1 VTAGLTATGVLIPSG
16 GVRLVGDLVAVPGAA
31 GTVVFAH
38 GSGSSRLSP
47 RNRHVAG
54 RLREGGLSTVLV
66 DLLDAAE
73 AAEDVVTR
81 RLRFDVPL
89 LVDRLTDVVDW
100 SRRHAGA
107 GGLGLFGA
115 STGAAAALAMAALH
129 PERVDAVVCRGGRPD
144 LAAEL
149 LGEVR
154 APTLLVV
161 GGDDAAVLDLNR
173 EALGRLGGPCDLH
186 VVPGATHLFPEP
198 GALDTVA
205 AVARDW
211 FLAHLGARA
220 IPTKEA

>member
-1 VTAGLTATGVLIPSG
+1 VTTGLTATGVLIPSG
-16 GVRLVGDLVAVPGAA
+16 GARLVGDLVAVPGAA

-47 RNRHVAG
+47 RNRHVAE

-129 PERVDAVVCRGGRPD
+129 PARVDAVVCRGGRPD
-144 LAAEL
+144 LVSEL
-149 LGEVR
+149 LAEVR

-161 GGDDAAVLDLNR
+161 GGDDPAVLDINR
-173 EALGRLGGPCDLH
+173 RALGQLGGPCDLH

-220 IPTKEA
+220 IPIKEA